1 MNHMA
6 LNRKEMKKK
15 EKQNKIKQNVFCVEM
30 STLELFQI
38 FCKKWREKKK
48 KKTIKHNFE
57 KMNVQANRTKKIT
70 SVYVMWFVFSE

>member
-1 MNHMA
+1 MNRHDCDFFQHGNYDTHDIMNHMA

-38 FCKKWREKKK
+38 FCKK
-48 KKTIKHNFE
+48 
-57 KMNVQANRTKKIT
+57 
-70 SVYVMWFVFSE
+70 